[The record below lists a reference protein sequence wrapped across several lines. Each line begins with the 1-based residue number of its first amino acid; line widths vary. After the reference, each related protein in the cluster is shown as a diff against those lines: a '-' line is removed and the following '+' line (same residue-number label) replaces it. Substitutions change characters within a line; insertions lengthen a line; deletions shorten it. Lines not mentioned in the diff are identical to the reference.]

1 MLWNPNED
9 TAKPFLRLVTHVER
23 LCFNVR
29 RHMLNV
35 FPSSNC
41 ANVITSPVCYF
52 EDVVHGVYVTA
63 GRIAIA
69 SE

>member
-1 MLWNPNED
+1 MASISSSLGSGGIIESSLDLLPLS
-9 TAKPFLRLVTHVER
+9 TLLRVLV
-23 LCFNVR
+23 N
-29 RHMLNV
+29 M

-41 ANVITSPVCYF
+41 ANVITLPVCYF
-52 EDVVHGVYVTA
+52 EDVAYGVYIIA